1 MTAPAYP
8 DRDTPRTSR
17 LRQALE
23 RELRVDETVQWY
35 GWQLGRTEWRS
46 FGIYIFAIP
55 WTAFSLMWTAF
66 AASATWQMDDSGAGW
81 LGWAFPLF
89 GLPFIAVGLG
99 MLAMPF
105 APVFQRGRVLF
116 VVTGQRVLKLAL
128 WRDLVVTTVP
138 ADRIGLMERREQHD
152 GTGSLKLAI
161 KIGKDSD
168 GDRQT
173 EHFELGEV
181 EDVIGAQAAIDRIAA
196 TSTAIAPLARQPG
209 TLPSS

>member
-1 MTAPAYP
+1 MTDPAFP

-23 RELRVDETVQWY
+23 HELRADETVQWH
-35 GWQLGRTEWRS
+35 GWQLGRVELRS
-46 FGIYIFAIP
+46 FGIYVFAIP
-55 WTAFSLMWTAF
+55 WTAFALMWTALAGGAVF
-66 AASATWQMDDSGAGW
+66 QMEDSGAGW

-89 GLPFIAVGLG
+89 GLPFIVVGLG

-105 APVFQRGRVLF
+105 APVLQRGRVLF

-128 WRDLVVTTVP
+128 GRELVVTTVP
-138 ADRIGLMERREQHD
+138 ADRIGLIERREQSD

-173 EHFELGEV
+173 ECDRRANG
-181 EDVIGAQAAIDRIAA
+181 DRSDRIA
-196 TSTAIAPLARQPG
+196 RQG
-209 TLPSS
+209 HLDVCCSA

>member
-1 MTAPAYP
+1 MTDPA
-8 DRDTPRTSR
+8 RDTSRTLR

-23 RELRVDETVQWY
+23 RELRPDEVALWH
-35 GWQLGRTEWRS
+35 GWQLGRVELRS
-46 FGIYIFAIP
+46 FGIYVFAIP
-55 WTAFSLMWTAF
+55 WTAFALMWTALAGGAVF
-66 AASATWQMDDSGAGW
+66 QMEDSGAGW

-89 GLPFIAVGLG
+89 GLPFIVVGLG

-105 APVFQRGRVLF
+105 APVLQRGKVLF

-128 WRDLVVTTVP
+128 GRELVVTTVP
-138 ADRIGLMERREQHD
+138 ADRIGLIERREQSD

-173 EHFELGEV
+173 EYFELGAV
-181 EDVIGAQAAIDRIAA
+181 EDVIGAQTAIDRIASPAKA
-196 TSTAIAPLARQPG
+196 TSTFVAQ
-209 TLPSS
+209 PSS